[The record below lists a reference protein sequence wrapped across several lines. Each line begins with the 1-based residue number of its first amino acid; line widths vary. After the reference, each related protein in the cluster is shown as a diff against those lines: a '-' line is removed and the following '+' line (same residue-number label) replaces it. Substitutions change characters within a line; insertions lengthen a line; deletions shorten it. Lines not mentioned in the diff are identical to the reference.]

1 MEIIM
6 FAVLLNF
13 LRPYLLKILGVSFV
27 LLAAIYMYIS
37 WKHDIEHKAILE
49 YNQKQMEQLVK
60 DQALFRK
67 NMDLVL
73 ENQKTLIEN
82 EKQFKIDIDKKLSS
96 VNTFLSSDTAKKLD
110 RPSSEIL
117 KRTIQELSS
126 Q

>member
-82 EKQFKIDIDKKLSS
+82 EKQFTIDIDKKLSS

>member
-67 NMDLVL
+67 NMDLVKNNL
-73 ENQKTLIEN
+73 QLILTRSYRASILFCLLIQLRSLIGHLQKY
-82 EKQFKIDIDKKLSS
+82 
-96 VNTFLSSDTAKKLD
+96 
-110 RPSSEIL
+110 
-117 KRTIQELSS
+117 
-126 Q
+126 

>member
-1 MEIIM
+1 M

-82 EKQFKIDIDKKLSS
+82 EKQFTIDIDKKLSS